1 MPAPGPDDS
10 GFPRDL
16 LPGHGCTAAM
26 RPTIR
31 RAAFDKSAR
40 SAVAGDVSSNTG
52 SAIMMLSE
60 HSLRRVAFHAC
71 IVAAVLTAGCSDHEA
86 DRARLGLTS
95 AKLTGALRI
104 SGSTTMAPMIT
115 AMSGEF
121 QKLHPGVTVEVKFGG
136 SGQGLKDVK
145 EGKTDIGMVSRVLTA
160 EERDWL
166 PFVIARDGIA
176 ISIRGD
182 NPVSSLT
189 NEQVAG
195 MYTKKIVN
203 WREVGG
209 RDEPVY
215 VIAASPAAGSTEP
228 FLHQFRIKQD
238 AVRPDVLAEANADRF
253 AAMSRNAGAIL
264 YSSLGEAE
272 RRSTAGEKVKA
283 LPSAGVPATRDNLA
297 SGRYP
302 VARPL
307 TLVTMQLPTGP
318 AKAFIDYARSPAAIP
333 TIERFE
339 FVPYRD

>member
-1 MPAPGPDDS
+1 MIAEHPL
-10 GFPRDL
+10 PR
-16 LPGHGCTAAM
+16 
-26 RPTIR
+26 I
-31 RAAFDKSAR
+31 AF
-40 SAVAGDVSSNTG
+40 
-52 SAIMMLSE
+52 L
-60 HSLRRVAFHAC
+60 AC
-71 IVAAVLTAGCSDHEA
+71 IIAAALTPGCSDREA
-86 DRARLGLTS
+86 DRARVGLSS
-95 AKLTGALRI
+95 AKLSGMVRI

-121 QKLHPGVTVEVKFGG
+121 QKLHPGVSFEVKFGG

-145 EGKTDIGMVSRVLTA
+145 EGKSDIGMVSRALTA

-176 ISIRGD
+176 VSIRGD

-189 NEQVAG
+189 REQVAG

-215 VIAASPAAGSTEP
+215 VIAASSAAGSTEL
-228 FLHQFRIKQD
+228 FLHQFQIKQD
-238 AVRPDVLAEANADRF
+238 AVRADVLADPNADRF

-264 YSSLGEAE
+264 YSSLGESE
-272 RRSTAGEKVKA
+272 RRAAAGEKVKA
-283 LPSAGVPATRDNLA
+283 LPSGGIRATSDNLA
-297 SGRYP
+297 SGRYA

-307 TLVTMQLPTGP
+307 TLVTRQLPAGP
-318 AKAFIDYARSPAAIP
+318 AKAFIDYVRSPAAIP